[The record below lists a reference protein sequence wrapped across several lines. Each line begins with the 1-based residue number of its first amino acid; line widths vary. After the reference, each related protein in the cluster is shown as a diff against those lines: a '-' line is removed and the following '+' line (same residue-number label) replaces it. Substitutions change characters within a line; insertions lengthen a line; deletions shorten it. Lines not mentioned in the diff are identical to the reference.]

1 MEVTALEDICYLPP
15 SSLIQ
20 CPTPRYD
27 ATLKNVQNDRKVL
40 ITLDL
45 NLRGD
50 FSPWTY
56 FGLSYITFISFFLVI
71 PIITLVDH
79 PRIG

>member
-20 CPTPRYD
+20 YLTPRYD
-27 ATLKNVQNDRKVL
+27 AILKNVQDDRKVL

-50 FSPWTY
+50 FHLGHILDY
-56 FGLSYITFISFFLVI
+56 HI
-71 PIITLVDH
+71 
-79 PRIG
+79 

>member
-20 CPTPRYD
+20 CPTLRYD
-27 ATLKNVQNDRKVL
+27 AILKNIQDDKVL
-40 ITLDL
+40 ITSDL
-45 NLRGD
+45 HLQGD
-50 FSPWTY
+50 FSPRMY

-79 PRIG
+79 PQIG